1 MAIITVTSTADS
13 GAGSLRAAVAAA
25 QSGDRIQFAPALAN
39 QTINL
44 NSRVEIAPG
53 KNITLDGTGAAN
65 LKISGRNATQILL
78 VNSNVDFITNVTIK
92 NLAFENGYSA
102 NQGGAILVENKGS
115 LTLDS
120 VKFNNNVADKGGGAV
135 FSLWDTNLTVLNS
148 QFDGNKAVAG
158 NDERGAGA
166 IAFVSPG
173 SFIIRNSSFTN
184 NQGINGGAVNSL
196 NGKLTIENS
205 RFINNSTTAAKF
217 ATGQERPDLRG
228 YGGALFTDRASST
241 SEASGAIRI
250 VGTVF
255 EGNKGLA
262 EGGGA
267 YLYTGTQDSV
277 SIEASSFN
285 GNQVA
290 ALAGGNGGNGG
301 GLVVLSNGDNRG
313 LTLNRTSFVNNSA
326 TSQGG
331 GLWTFDAPTTITN
344 SSFSGNKALVSERG
358 ADNDFNR
365 NGGGMV
371 FYGAPVSITNSTI
384 ANNRAGWVGGGI
396 TAAND
401 APVTLKNTIFSNNA
415 ALNGGNSWN
424 IQQHTSR
431 QLIDG
436 GGNIQFPQA
445 NDDRVSANSLVA
457 DPKLGPL
464 QDNGGGLF
472 THALLAGSPAIN
484 AAVAGAPS
492 TDARGFSRVG
502 QADSG
507 AFEFGATGG
516 ATPGPNP
523 PGPNP
528 PNPNPPN
535 PNPPSPNPTPP
546 SGTINGTPGNDT
558 LIGTSGSDRILAG
571 AGNDRLTGNL
581 GADQLTTGT
590 GADRI
595 FYRGANQQA
604 AFTGSQLNSLDRIT
618 DFNVTA
624 GDRIQ
629 LDYDNNLVT
638 AQRPSGLFNAGTITG
653 ADLAAATRS
662 AYTDKNQRQAG
673 RQALNANE
681 AVLLEWRGSTY
692 LSVND
697 GTRAFGPGRDL
708 LINVT
713 GLTRPTAQVSAG
725 VLTVTGYFQ

>member
-1 MAIITVTSTADS
+1 MTIITVTSAADS
-13 GAGSLRAAVAAA
+13 GVGSLRAAAAAA
-25 QSGDRIQFAPALAN
+25 QSGDTIQFAASLAN
-39 QTINL
+39 QTIGL
-44 NSRVEIAPG
+44 NSRIEIAPG
-53 KNITLDGTGAAN
+53 KNIALDGAGAAN
-65 LKISGRNATQILL
+65 LKISGKNATQILL
-78 VNSNVDFITNVTIK
+78 VNSNVDFNTNVTVK
-92 NLAFENGYSA
+92 NLAFENGYTA

-115 LTLDS
+115 LTLDG
-120 VKFNNNVADKGGGAV
+120 VKFNNNVANKGGGAV
-135 FSLWDTNLTVLNS
+135 FAVWDTSLTVLNS

-173 SFIIRNSSFTN
+173 NFTIRNSSFTN

-205 RFINNSTTAAKF
+205 RFINNSTTSARLDS
-217 ATGQERPDLRG
+217 GQPNPTLRG
-228 YGGALFTDRASST
+228 YGGALYTDRASST
-241 SEASGAIRI
+241 GEASGAIQI
-250 VGTVF
+250 LGTVF

-277 SIEASSFN
+277 SIQGSSFN
-285 GNQVA
+285 GNQVS

-313 LTLNRTSFVNNSA
+313 LTLDRTSFVNNSA

-331 GLWTFDAPTTITN
+331 GLWMFDAPTTITN
-344 SSFSGNKALVSERG
+344 STFSGNKALVSETP
-358 ADNDFNR
+358 ADNDYNR
-365 NGGGMV
+365 NGGGLV

-401 APVTLKNTIFSNNA
+401 APVTLKNTIFSNNT
-415 ALNGGNSWN
+415 ALNGGNPWN
-424 IQQHTSR
+424 IQQHSSR

-464 QDNGGGLF
+464 QDNGGGLL

-484 AAVAGAPS
+484 AAVAGAPT
-492 TDARGFSRVG
+492 TDERGFSRVG
-502 QADSG
+502 QADIG
-507 AFEFGATGG
+507 AFEFGAAGG
-516 ATPGPNP
+516 STPSNPTTPGT
-523 PGPNP
+523 
-528 PNPNPPN
+528 
-535 PNPPSPNPTPP
+535 PTPP
-546 SGTINGTPGNDT
+546 SSTINGTPGNDN
-558 LIGTSGSDRILAG
+558 LIGTSGSDQILAG

-595 FYRGANQQA
+595 LYRGANQQA
-604 AFTGSQLNSLDRIT
+604 AFAGSQLNSLDQIT
-618 DFNVTA
+618 DFNVAA

-629 LDYDNNLVT
+629 LDYDNNLTT
-638 AQRPSGLFNAGTITG
+638 AQRPSALFNAGKITG

-662 AYTDKNQRQAG
+662 AYADKNQQQAG
-673 RQALNANE
+673 KQGLNANE
-681 AVLLEWRGSTY
+681 AVLLEWRGGTY
-692 LSVND
+692 LAVND
-697 GTRAFGPGRDL
+697 GTKAFGPGRDL
-708 LINVT
+708 LVNVT
-713 GLTRPTAQVSAG
+713 GLTQTPAQATAG
-725 VLTVTGYFQ
+725 ILTVTGYFQ